1 MQSLTRK
8 QDEEIRLAGHA
19 HPSQFELNGTR
30 NNVFLTYGAAAAV
43 ENPRLKNQDV
53 NDAMRRFQKRPV
65 AHGPTAHVEVPSLAT
80 GDRDLA
86 AVKRVDAYDPNT
98 TTHTP
103 TSLNAVVARGT
114 RSATRAK
121 IHKLGRGTMLAVGAL
136 GARSGDKRSYSD
148 LNPPPPPNGQPL
160 EDGHSEDRLTSR
172 TLAPFSTTDMAVTN
186 ATDPIACEG
195 HHQQR
200 KKARSGPKAE
210 EEQAL
215 RTVIGRKP
223 TAEMISRRIGAN
235 LFDRLLDIC
244 NIGRKFE
251 GSGLKKFLFEPGP
264 MTDFCATIARFNSTE
279 CKDVKKSKMKMLKT
293 WQNDNNQFFDYD
305 PASAKSIR
313 LTVRGKHDL
322 LMHIDTEENGM
333 SHDMENLFR
342 NELSTHLQ
350 DVFELSDDL
359 PRHFMTASD
368 NYETKKAR
376 HEDGKVQLR
385 RQRQLMVNHG
395 QAEND
400 MKAMRK
406 LQGAT
411 PILSRG
417 LYPKKPSGKTY
428 SAVEMVLMANPGKNR
443 KQIYSRT
450 VIAHAN
456 EPVLHAML
464 LQRTAVTFRMSQG
477 EDYLKAHASVAD
489 SGGIDLMALC
499 GLDKNDPA
507 SIQKLADLSYNKVAG
522 IEHFGQQQL
531 MAPPAPP
538 GQFLVQA

>member
-1 MQSLTRK
+1 MKSL
-8 QDEEIRLAGHA
+8 A
-19 HPSQFELNGTR
+19 R
-30 NNVFLTYGAAAAV
+30 NSNDLTYGAPAAV
-43 ENPRLKNQDV
+43 ETPRLKNQDV
-53 NDAMRRFQKRPV
+53 NDALRRFQKRPV
-65 AHGPTAHVEVPSLAT
+65 AHGPKAHVEVPSPAT
-80 GDRDLA
+80 GGRDGGLT
-86 AVKRVDAYDPNT
+86 AVRGVDAYDPNT
-98 TTHTP
+98 TSTNTP
-103 TSLNAVVARGT
+103 TSLKAVVACGT

-121 IHKLGRGTMLAVGAL
+121 IHELGRGTMLAVGAR
-136 GARSGDKRSYSD
+136 GARSGEKRSYSD
-148 LNPPPPPNGQPL
+148 LDPPHTPNEQPL
-160 EDGHSEDRLTSR
+160 EDAHSEDRLTSR
-172 TLAPFSTTDMAVTN
+172 TPAPSSTTVMA
-186 ATDPIACEG
+186 
-195 HHQQR
+195 QQR
-200 KKARSGPKAE
+200 KKTRSGPKAE

-223 TAEMISRRIGAN
+223 TAEMISRRIGPN

-251 GSGLKKFLFEPGP
+251 GSGLRKFLFEPGP
-264 MTDFCATIARFNSTE
+264 MPEFCATIARFNSTE

-293 WQNDNNQFFDYD
+293 WQNDNKQFFDYD
-305 PASAKSIR
+305 PANPKSII
-313 LTVRGKHDL
+313 LTVTGKHNL
-322 LMHIDTEENGM
+322 LMHIDTEEDGM

-350 DVFELSDDL
+350 DVLELSDDL
-359 PRHFMTASD
+359 PRQFMTASN

-376 HEDGKVQLR
+376 HEDGKVQQR
-385 RQRQLMVNHG
+385 RQRQLMVKHG

-417 LYPKKPSGKTY
+417 LFPKKPSGKTY
-428 SAVEMVLMANPGKNR
+428 SAVEMVLMANPEKTR

-450 VIAHAN
+450 VTAHAN

-477 EDYLKAHASVAD
+477 EDYRKAHESVAD

-531 MAPPAPP
+531 VAPPPPP
-538 GQFLVQA
+538 GQILLQA